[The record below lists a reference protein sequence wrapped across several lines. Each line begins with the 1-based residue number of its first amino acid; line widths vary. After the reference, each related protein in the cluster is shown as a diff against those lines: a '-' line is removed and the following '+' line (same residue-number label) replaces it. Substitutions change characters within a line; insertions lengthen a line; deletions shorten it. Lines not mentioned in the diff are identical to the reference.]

1 MGRMMAIDYG
11 AKRCGIAVTDPLRII
26 PTALE
31 TVLTTELHAYLKKYF
46 SAELVNI
53 LVIGYPEHKDGNP
66 TYVTKLVDD
75 FLIIFTKSYP
85 DIKVYKVDESFTS
98 SRAMNIILQ
107 SGVPMK
113 KRRDK
118 ALVDKVAAVLILE
131 EFMESRQYRE
141 LTEGKL

>member
-1 MGRMMAIDYG
+1 MGRMMSIDYG

-26 PTALE
+26 PNALN
-31 TVLTTELHAYLKKYF
+31 TVLTTELQSYLKKYIE
-46 SAELVNI
+46 AEVVDI

-66 TYVTKLVDD
+66 TYVTQLVDD
-75 FLIIFTKSYP
+75 FLIFFTKAYP
-85 DIKVYKVDESFTS
+85 TIQVFKVDESFTS
-98 SRAMNIILQ
+98 SRAMNIIRQ

-118 ALVDKVAAVLILE
+118 ALVDKVAAVLMLE

-141 LTEGKL
+141 FMMNNL